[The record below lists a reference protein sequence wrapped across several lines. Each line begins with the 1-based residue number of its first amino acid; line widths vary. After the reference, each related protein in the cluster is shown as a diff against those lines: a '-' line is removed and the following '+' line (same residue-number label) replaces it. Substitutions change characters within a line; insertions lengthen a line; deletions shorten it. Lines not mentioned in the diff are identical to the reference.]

1 MRRCKNCSAPLDKI
15 FCSYCGARND
25 VDLDGFKP
33 LNTRPLQS
41 RPCPVCHDDMRTID
55 VGKKVPF
62 FIERCDSCY
71 GLFFDKNELEE
82 MIETSVKGGKNVDI
96 GLLTELVENPRYV
109 DVIVYRR
116 CPVCKKHM
124 QRKNYGRRSGVVMDV
139 CADHGIWLD
148 PGELRQ
154 IMEWVGAGGL
164 TRAHQLK
171 RERQERIVHQRHT
184 RDTPRRYN
192 MPSRRN
198 SHPSHRDRSDR
209 FSAYSLLDDL
219 IDLFTR

>member
-15 FCSYCGARND
+15 FCTYCGARND
-25 VDLDGFKP
+25 VDLDDFKP
-33 LNTRPLQS
+33 FNARPLQS

-62 FIERCDSCY
+62 LIERCDSCY

-109 DVIVYRR
+109 DVVVYRR

-124 QRKNYGRRSGVVMDV
+124 QRKNYGRRSGVIMDV
-139 CADHGIWLD
+139 CADHGVWLD

-154 IMEWVGAGGL
+154 IMEWVGAGGM

-171 RERQERIVHQRHT
+171 RERQERLARRQRHYPDHPH
-184 RDTPRRYN
+184 RSS
-192 MPSRRN
+192 PSRQD
-198 SHPSHRDRSDR
+198 SYRSYGDDR
-209 FSAYSLLDDL
+209 FDGPGLLDDL
-219 IDLFTR
+219 IDLFTK